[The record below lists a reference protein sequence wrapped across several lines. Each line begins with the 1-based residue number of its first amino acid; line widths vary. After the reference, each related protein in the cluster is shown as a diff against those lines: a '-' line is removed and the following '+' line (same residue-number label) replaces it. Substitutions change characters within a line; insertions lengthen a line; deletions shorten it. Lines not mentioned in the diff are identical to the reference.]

1 MYQRCK
7 RTEGKIPSIAEVA
20 RKCKKGETFVS
31 GVLVEFFTE
40 QNLLPKDTTSRKTGP
55 GSRALRP
62 EHFSYLLKLRSRRST
77 RLNSNYCKRLYQKFG
92 LRVSESLISDVFL
105 RGFPHSAR
113 MNKAN
118 LIPAQK
124 YSPQNA
130 SRYAEACLLLSMIPP
145 NKIKFADEKT
155 IKGDETYDSKS
166 RRDPIDGT
174 KEPAKADSSDV
185 RQSINVI
192 AIMSANKRH
201 LPLYYSAG
209 EFNGTSYSFKAL
221 LIRAIVDGFFE
232 PWDFLVIDNCQIH
245 SGSDCSDIVEFMWN
259 AIGPD
264 GRPLRVFVLF
274 LPTYSPELNSIELVF
289 RTIPQRMKALRRRKP
304 RRFKRRGQM
313 WAAEKVLD
321 GMSHRLMKSLMIQA
335 GYINGW

>member
-1 MYQRCK
+1 
-7 RTEGKIPSIAEVA
+7 
-20 RKCKKGETFVS
+20 
-31 GVLVEFFTE
+31 
-40 QNLLPKDTTSRKTGP
+40 
-55 GSRALRP
+55 
-62 EHFSYLLKLRSRRST
+62 
-77 RLNSNYCKRLYQKFG
+77 
-92 LRVSESLISDVFL
+92 
-105 RGFPHSAR
+105 
-113 MNKAN
+113 
-118 LIPAQK
+118 
-124 YSPQNA
+124 
-130 SRYAEACLLLSMIPP
+130 
-145 NKIKFADEKT
+145 
-155 IKGDETYDSKS
+155 
-166 RRDPIDGT
+166 
-174 KEPAKADSSDV
+174 
-185 RQSINVI
+185 
-192 AIMSANKRH
+192 MSANKRH

-321 GMSHRLMKSLMIQA
+321 GMSHRLMKSLMIQS
-335 GYINGW
+335 GYVNGW